1 MLKGFFKR
9 SEGMSFIPK
18 LNELKYELKYAWQRA
33 WRGYDDTDVFGF
45 GDKIIEKI
53 TLILGDFI
61 ESSVGY
67 PSDLTEEEWENIL
80 KEMLSYF
87 RNADENYVDENYN
100 FDNILDQY
108 NFMQGNLEE
117 GMKLFTKHYYS
128 LWD

>member
-33 WRGYDDTDVFGF
+33 WRGYDDADVFGF

-53 TLILGDFI
+53 TLILEDFI
-61 ESSVGY
+61 ESSTCHPY
-67 PSDLTEEEWENIL
+67 DLSPEEWENIL

-87 RNADENYVDENYN
+87 QNADENYVDENYN

-117 GMKLFTKHYYS
+117 GMKLFTKHCYS